1 MGLFPPLASP
11 GERKLSV
18 DVRNTETR
26 WKKLRI
32 ESTQSKKL
40 VERRSGAVR
49 CPRYASGLMR
59 PGEIP
64 PAGLLADELVVD
76 D

>member
-1 MGLFPPLASP
+1 M
-11 GERKLSV
+11 K
-18 DVRNTETR
+18 
-26 WKKLRI
+26 
-32 ESTQSKKL
+32 
-40 VERRSGAVR
+40 RRGPT
-49 CPRYASGLMR
+49 PRYASGLMR